1 MRLLPVLALPVL
13 TLPLFT
19 LGLPVQAQ
27 DLVTCATSMRGEA
40 VTFAYDPEIEGLQ
53 DSLTLRQKLAGL
65 RGEAIT
71 CPGLVTLRAFTPE
84 LTDAERAPFC
94 LQWDRKL
101 GTYIGYDLG
110 DRDGFL
116 TCRTAK
122 KQFCQR
128 VNSSKQTA
136 GRWAG
141 MTKDLAVDAG
151 TETLLHATGVVS
163 VKGPAAVI
171 GEQLVGIGATAVEGV
186 GIGAALG
193 AVMVTAVAVGGAVYV
208 CSDEGAAPAAL
219 EAAPEPKLRPG
230 EVAPG
235 SELPEGEKRITATPI
250 PTPGAVP
257 DEGDA
262 EQAGA
267 APPVMEPPAVDG
279 PAGDAPV
286 TEAPPTDTPP
296 SVQN

>member
-1 MRLLPVLALPVL
+1 MRLLPIL
-13 TLPLFT
+13 TLPLFA
-19 LGLPVQAQ
+19 LGLPAQAQ
-27 DLVTCATSMRGEA
+27 DLVTCNTSMRGEA
-40 VTFAYDPEIEGLQ
+40 VSFAYDPASEGLQ
-53 DSLTLRQKLAGL
+53 DSLTLRQKLAGM
-65 RGEAIT
+65 RDEAVT

-84 LTDAERAPFC
+84 MTDADRAPFC

-110 DRDGFL
+110 DRDNFL

-151 TETLLHATGVVS
+151 TETLLHASGAVA

-193 AVMVTAVAVGGAVYV
+193 AVVVTAVAVGGAVYV

-219 EAAPEPKLRPG
+219 EAAPAPKLLPG

-235 SELPEGEKRITATPI
+235 ADLPIGEPRITETPIATPGNAPDVMAVPE
-250 PTPGAVP
+250 PTPTPTPTPAPQTVP
-257 DEGDA
+257 A
-262 EQAGA
+262 E
-267 APPVMEPPAVDG
+267 VTPPA
-279 PAGDAPV
+279 A
-286 TEAPPTDTPP
+286 
-296 SVQN
+296 QN